1 VEIVHQVLSALV
13 YHNRLTLR
21 MGIIRSTKGFT
32 RLRLG
37 CIVAQT
43 DSGCVERSGE
53 AGGRKNMSADWRH
66 RGMNRRSFLG
76 TGTFAAASLLAGR
89 HATSLFAQDTRGLG
103 ATGIVQTTSG
113 KVRGVVQDRISVFY
127 GIPYG
132 ASTTGPARFMPP
144 TRPQPWTGVRDML
157 EYGPRSPQGPSG
169 LIPEDAA
176 EDRREPSG
184 EDCLRLNIWTP
195 ATGSGRRPVMVWLHG
210 GGFAQASGSF
220 IIYDGANLARR
231 RDVVVVTLNHR
242 LNVFGFLYLAELG
255 GEKYANSTNVGMQDV
270 VLALEWVRDNITGF
284 GGDPGN
290 VTVFGQSGGG
300 GKVSALMGMPS
311 AKGLFHR
318 AIAMSGSMVNGMP
331 HTDATRNAETLLSRL
346 NVKANQLDDL
356 QKLSVEQILTAM
368 QGAAGSPGGAGGR
381 SGRGGAGGGLNF
393 SPVIDGKTIPAGP
406 FDPVASP
413 LCSGVPLLIG
423 STETEVTF
431 NRNSPLDD
439 MDETVLRDRVK
450 QAVRADDAAVDS
462 LIATYRKGRP
472 GITNIDLY
480 LILASDQSFR
490 DGVMT
495 VAERKADQRQAA
507 VYMYYFTWRSPVR
520 DGKLKAFHTLDI
532 PFVFE
537 NVDLATAMTGA
548 HQSRYVLEDK
558 MSAAWAAFARTGNP
572 NHKGMPEWPAFDT
585 TRRATMFL
593 DNECRVVN
601 DPNRDERL
609 VLKQTASR

>member
-1 VEIVHQVLSALV
+1 MSVEREIAALETISPDAGSGVLSWGI
-13 YHNRLTLR
+13 TL
-21 MGIIRSTKGFT
+21 
-32 RLRLG
+32 
-37 CIVAQT
+37 
-43 DSGCVERSGE
+43 
-53 AGGRKNMSADWRH
+53 GREGDMSSESRRND
-66 RGMNRRSFLG
+66 GTLIDRRSFLG
-76 TGTFAAASLLAGR
+76 CGTLAAASVFVGG
-89 HATSLFAQDTRGLG
+89 HVTSAFGQDTRGLASSG
-103 ATGIVQTTSG
+103 VVQTAAG
-113 KVRGVVQDRISVFY
+113 RVRGVVQDRVSAFY

-132 ASTTGPARFMPP
+132 ASTAGAGRFMPP
-144 TRPQPWTGVRDML
+144 TRPQPWTGVRDVL

-176 EDRREPSG
+176 EDRREAAG
-184 EDCLRLNIWTP
+184 EDCLRLNVWTP
-195 ATGSGRRPVMVWLHG
+195 GTGTGTRPVMVWLHG

-231 RDVVVVTLNHR
+231 REVVVVTLNHR

-255 GEKYANSTNVGMQDV
+255 GERYASSGNVGMQDV
-270 VLALEWVRDNITGF
+270 VLALEWVRDNIAAF
-284 GGDPGN
+284 GGDPQN

-318 AIAMSGSMVNGMP
+318 AIAMSGSFVNGTP
-331 HTDATRNAETLLSRL
+331 RADATRSAEALLARL
-346 NVKANQLDDL
+346 DLKPNQIDDL
-356 QKLSVEQILTAM
+356 HKLSVDQILTAM
-368 QGAAGSPGGAGGR
+368 QAPAGGR
-381 SGRGGAGGGLNF
+381 STGGRGGRGGPGGGLAF

-413 LCSGVPLLIG
+413 LCANVPLLIG

-431 NRNSPLDD
+431 NRNTPLDD
-439 MDETVLRDRVK
+439 MDDAALHDRIK
-450 QAVRADDAAVDS
+450 QTVRADDAAVDG

-472 GITNIDLY
+472 GITNIDLS
-480 LILASDQSFR
+480 LIVASDGSFR

-495 VAERKADQRQAA
+495 VAERKADQRGAP

-537 NVDLATAMTGA
+537 NVDLGTAMTGA
-548 HQSRYVLEDK
+548 TESRYALEDK

-572 NHKGMPEWPAFDT
+572 NHKGLPAWPAFNT
-585 TRRATMFL
+585 TERATMFL
-593 DNECRVVN
+593 DNTCKVVN
-601 DPNRDERL
+601 DPNREERL
-609 VLKQTASR
+609 ALKALRDRVRQNQTAGGG